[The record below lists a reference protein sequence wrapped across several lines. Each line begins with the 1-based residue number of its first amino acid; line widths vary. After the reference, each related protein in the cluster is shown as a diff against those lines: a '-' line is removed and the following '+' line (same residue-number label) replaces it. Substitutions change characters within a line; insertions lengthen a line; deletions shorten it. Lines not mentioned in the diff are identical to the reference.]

1 MCDPVTLTA
10 VSGFAS
16 AQGASM
22 LATYGTGT
30 FLGSVGS
37 GLVTASTFINT
48 SSSIYKASA
57 AVAGVAKV
65 GYSVFN
71 TVNAIGEGY
80 QGKLRQD
87 AARQTA
93 NLEQAKYEQQ
103 QKEYKAQIERDS
115 IEARSEELDRRKRY
129 LSARKSNI
137 SQMSASGV
145 QAASNS
151 YRALLESNRDQY
163 LNDMSYTR
171 LIATE
176 KNTSVNAQMK
186 GAKLASR
193 IGKESYKTQAK
204 YRTTDT
210 LMNIGKALTS

>member
-1 MCDPVTLTA
+1 M
-10 VSGFAS
+10 
-16 AQGASM
+16 
-22 LATYGTGT
+22 
-30 FLGSVGS
+30 
-37 GLVTASTFINT
+37 
-48 SSSIYKASA
+48 
-57 AVAGVAKV
+57 

-115 IEARSEELDRRKRY
+115 IEAKSEELDRRKRY

>member
-10 VSGFAS
+10 VSTAVGNLGMQQGAAFFAS
-16 AQGASM
+16 AAGSS
-22 LATYGTGT
+22 L
-30 FLGSVGS
+30 SVGIGQAIS
-37 GLVTASTFINT
+37 VAT
-48 SSSIYKASA
+48 
-57 AVAGVAKV
+57 AVAKSPITKV

-71 TVNAIGEGY
+71 TVNAISEGY

-103 QKEYKAQIERDS
+103 QKEYQAQIERDS

-171 LIATE
+171 LIGTE

-186 GAKLASR
+186 GARVASR

-204 YRTTDT
+204 YRTTET
-210 LMNIGKALTS
+210 LLNVGKALTS